1 MMAVIR
7 IRWGVYPLRELP
19 PEVSEGHL
27 RLKYIGSIPSTR
39 RASMARRRLIV
50 GNWKMNLTVPEGES
64 LVEALL
70 PVLSQLRHIDIVL
83 CPSFPS
89 LYPLGSLMKGKGL
102 YLGAQDVFW
111 EDRGAFTGQ
120 VSVPMLVDVG
130 CTFCIVGHSERRG
143 RFGANSFP
151 PELLSYFGEN
161 EHTIN
166 EKIRRL
172 LYHQVTPILCI
183 GETLEERIKGNTEEV
198 LYRQLEGALKG
209 VDSSEVSS
217 VVIAYEPVWSIG
229 TGENCDPEEACR
241 VAKWIR
247 SLMGKTFS
255 EDVGE
260 RIRILYGGSV
270 TGRNAGAYF
279 KFSDIDGA
287 LVGGASLSAED
298 FKRILFSA

>member
-1 MMAVIR
+1 
-7 IRWGVYPLRELP
+7 
-19 PEVSEGHL
+19 
-27 RLKYIGSIPSTR
+27 
-39 RASMARRRLIV
+39 MARRRLVV
-50 GNWKMNLTVPEGES
+50 GNWKMNLTIPEGES
-64 LVEALL
+64 LVEALI
-70 PVLSQLRHIDIVL
+70 PVVSQLRHIDIVL
-83 CPSFPS
+83 CPS
-89 LYPLGSLMKGKGL
+89 YPLLHPLAVLLRGKGI

-151 PELLSYFGEN
+151 PEILSYFGEN

-166 EKIRRL
+166 AKLRRL
-172 LYHQVTPILCI
+172 LYHQVTPILCV
-183 GETLEERIKGNTEEV
+183 GETLEERSRGQTEEV
-198 LYRQLEGALKG
+198 LLHQLMGALKD

-217 VVIAYEPVWSIG
+217 IVVAYEPVWSIG

-241 VAKWIR
+241 IAVWIR
-247 SLMGKTFS
+247 GLMEKTFS
-255 EDVGE
+255 SDVAQE
-260 RIRILYGGSV
+260 IRILYGGSV
-270 TGRNAGAYF
+270 TGRNAGSYF